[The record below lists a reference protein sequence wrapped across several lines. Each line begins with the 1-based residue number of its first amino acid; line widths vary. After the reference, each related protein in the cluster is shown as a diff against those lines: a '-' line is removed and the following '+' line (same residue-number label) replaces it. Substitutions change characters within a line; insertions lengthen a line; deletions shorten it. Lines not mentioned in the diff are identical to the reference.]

1 MIDYDLWKTTEPPSY
16 FMQEMKSRGIRKG
29 TEDYE
34 EYLKNE
40 FVDYIA
46 TEIDNGSE
54 AIEYVIQKFFG
65 GWAEFRKT
73 IANKVSGDEE
83 TFREFCDE
91 VES

>member
-16 FMQEMKSRGIRKG
+16 FVQEMKSRGIRKG

-40 FVDYIA
+40 FADYIA

-73 IANKVSGDEE
+73 IASKVSGDEE